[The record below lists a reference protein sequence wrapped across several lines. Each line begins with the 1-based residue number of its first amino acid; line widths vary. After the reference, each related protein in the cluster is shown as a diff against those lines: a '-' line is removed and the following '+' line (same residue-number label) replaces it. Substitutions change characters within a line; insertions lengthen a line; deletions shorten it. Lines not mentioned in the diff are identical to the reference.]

1 MYHSQAGPALKRQ
14 SSGDSAGLGHPHPS
28 LSRGASLDSPKVT
41 LGEQMVLLIITV
53 FVIISLVILGP
64 AQPRKF
70 FRPGERESSSLSS
83 GTNPQGDA
91 QDLVVV
97 HPLQSNP
104 VQFLQGNPA
113 QPILFKATLSVL
125 LQGNTEDLF
134 RGDRKKTDLPND
146 KIDLL
151 AFVTPPLPPIPS
163 SRRHLLQP
171 KPRPHPLIKMFS
183 LPFNRL
189 SL

>member
-1 MYHSQAGPALKRQ
+1 MYKMYHSQAGPALKRQ
-14 SSGDSAGLGHPHPS
+14 SSGDSLGLGHPHPS

-41 LGEQMVLLIITV
+41 LGEQMVLLIMTV

-97 HPLQSNP
+97 HPLQSNL
-104 VQFLQGNPA
+104 VHWTMSNSSKA
-113 QPILFKATLSVL
+113 TQPIPFKATLSVL
-125 LQGNTEDLF
+125 LQGNAEDLF
-134 RGDRKKTDLPND
+134 RGD
-146 KIDLL
+146 
-151 AFVTPPLPPIPS
+151 
-163 SRRHLLQP
+163 P
-171 KPRPHPLIKMFS
+171 KQQISQMKR
-183 LPFNRL
+183 
-189 SL
+189 

>member
-14 SSGDSAGLGHPHPS
+14 SSGDSLGLGHPHPS

-41 LGEQMVLLIITV
+41 LGEQMVLSIMTV
-53 FVIISLVILGP
+53 FVIISLKTFYYVFTLVISGP

-83 GTNPQGDA
+83 GTNPQGNA

-97 HPLQSNP
+97 HPLQSNL

-113 QPILFKATLSVL
+113 HP
-125 LQGNTEDLF
+125 LQGNLV
-134 RGDRKKTDLPND
+134 RSSPRKY
-146 KIDLL
+146 
-151 AFVTPPLPPIPS
+151 
-163 SRRHLLQP
+163 
-171 KPRPHPLIKMFS
+171 
-183 LPFNRL
+183 
-189 SL
+189 